1 MVYLETILM
10 KTLKNYI
17 NEALIKKSTDLKI
30 NLSEVELKRIYRV
43 IDDYMEW
50 TLDSLEGAKMYKNN
64 NAIKE
69 YEKMID
75 NWKNKKT
82 YNASIDS
89 DDLIDEIIYCFNV
102 INDDYKAWELDKPL
116 DIDHIL
122 YSKQASEIVNY
133 FVQAANKI

>member
-1 MVYLETILM
+1 M